1 MCTDG
6 FPSTLVRRAEVE
18 TDNMK
23 LVKQCH
29 LGEKKKKR
37 KNNGKQDNL
46 SQQHWRKGGKMVNL
60 LCQ

>member
-6 FPSTLVRRAEVE
+6 FSSTLVRRAEVE
-18 TDNMK
+18 TDNTK

-29 LGEKKKKR
+29 LGKKKKR